1 LLAFLIVGTVLSAT
15 EDETLQMIHKIDATK
30 FGRTLFDMIYMQ
42 LEAGDPLEKLIST
55 LHDLE
60 DRYIAEQKEDDAA
73 NREFQD
79 ACNADIAAFDKDL
92 AECDRDKIAYEGKL
106 EGDLYPR
113 RSIMTGVVNSKTKE
127 VADYQ
132 RQIDELDAVR
142 AEEAAE
148 FEQKVR
154 EHEEATAIITE
165 ARRLFES
172 LIAEEAFLQKK
183 TTGQKLNP
191 QGMQLIQKHM
201 QEGLR
206 RVHKFQHRKSYSSI
220 FKIFMSITSR
230 AQQLADQ
237 GHIGRIIDLCNE
249 LLAKIEDSLDLE
261 RFAED
266 KRIEAYKASRRLL
279 TLSQN
284 AAKTDLANAQVELNS
299 INDQITQT
307 ETSLQNTNQRI
318 ENKSGE
324 REDRW
329 TQCEEAAHA
338 YMEAR
343 AARDADRQTVSDTIG
358 LVNASLRTLRE
369 QLALRLQAGDEI

>member
-1 LLAFLIVGTVLSAT
+1 
-15 EDETLQMIHKIDATK
+15 
-30 FGRTLFDMIYMQ
+30 
-42 LEAGDPLEKLIST
+42 
-55 LHDLE
+55 
-60 DRYIAEQKEDDAA
+60 
-73 NREFQD
+73 
-79 ACNADIAAFDKDL
+79 
-92 AECDRDKIAYEGKL
+92 
-106 EGDLYPR
+106 
-113 RSIMTGVVNSKTKE
+113 
-127 VADYQ
+127 
-132 RQIDELDAVR
+132 
-142 AEEAAE
+142 
-148 FEQKVR
+148 
-154 EHEEATAIITE
+154 
-165 ARRLFES
+165 
-172 LIAEEAFLQKK
+172 
-183 TTGQKLNP
+183 
-191 QGMQLIQKHM
+191 
-201 QEGLR
+201 
-206 RVHKFQHRKSYSSI
+206 VHKFKYRKSYGSLL
-220 FKIFMSITSR
+220 KIFATIANKS
-230 AQQLADQ
+230 QQLADQ